1 MFNHLHAGPCLDS
14 DFKKLY
20 RERKGQRHEQQSH
33 GGDPTEW
40 GFVALWSG
48 FFVLWVVLFVWVG
61 FFVSLFFG
69 VEN

>member
-40 GFVALWSG
+40 GFCG
-48 FFVLWVVLFVWVG
+48 FMEWFFCFMGSFVCLGWVFC
-61 FFVSLFFG
+61 
-69 VEN
+69 